1 MLRDQDFMFIDDTR
15 YFRNTKSSDEYFRQI
30 KIELR
35 NIELARKRLK
45 YSDFSDER
53 KKKIQERLD
62 SDENFW
68 KKELDKIQNSQRKF
82 KKKYKKK
89 SMEQIKKEVLEII
102 EEKRKKNEDTLH
114 LSNLSIKLNVKEK
127 YVFQVLDQLNK
138 EGIVSQPNHI
148 KPHDCFR
155 PNSNGW
161 MDDIY
166 HILKKE

>member
-1 MLRDQDFMFIDDTR
+1 MLREQDMIFIDGTKH
-15 YFRNTKSSDEYFRQI
+15 FRNTKSSEGYFRQI

-35 NIELARKRLK
+35 NIELARQQLK
-45 YSDFSDER
+45 HSNYSDER
-53 KKKIQERLD
+53 KEEIQAQLD
-62 SDENFW
+62 SNEKFW
-68 KKELDKIQNSQRKF
+68 KKELDKIQNSQKKF

-89 SMEQIKKEVLEII
+89 SIEKIKEEILEII
-102 EEKRKKNEDTLH
+102 EEKRKENKDILR
-114 LSNLSIKLNVKEK
+114 LYNLSIELNVKEK

-138 EGIVSQPNHI
+138 DGIVSQPNHI

-166 HILKKE
+166 HIRKF

>member
-30 KIELR
+30 KVELR

-45 YSDFSDER
+45 YSDFSGER
-53 KKKIQERLD
+53 KTEIQERLD
-62 SDENFW
+62 SDEKFW
-68 KKELDKIQNSQRKF
+68 KKELDKIQNPQRKF

-166 HILKKE
+166 YILKKE

>member
-15 YFRNTKSSDEYFRQI
+15 YFRDTKSSEEYFKQI
-30 KIELR
+30 KFELR

-53 KKKIQERLD
+53 KTEIQERLD

-68 KKELDKIQNSQRKF
+68 KKELDKIQNPQKKF

>member
-15 YFRNTKSSDEYFRQI
+15 YFRDTKSSEEYFKQI
-30 KIELR
+30 KFELR

-127 YVFQVLDQLNK
+127 YVERRKQMYELTRYY
-138 EGIVSQPNHI
+138 GIFCN
-148 KPHDCFR
+148 
-155 PNSNGW
+155 
-161 MDDIY
+161 
-166 HILKKE
+166 